1 MPARSWFQ
9 GALGGLAIL
18 SIIAAAPAFAA
29 ETKPAEKKAAAKK
42 PVAKKPVAKKAV
54 AKKAKPKAAPVA
66 AVPQDPRGRAI
77 HACKEHVDRVMR
89 SPNGTT
95 HGSDVRV
102 DDKGNENFVVAG
114 TVAGLREG
122 THVNAEWECDVTKVG
137 SGLMHTK
144 TKLFLPR

>member
-1 MPARSWFQ
+1 MSASWFRAAVC
-9 GALGGLAIL
+9 GASLL
-18 SIIAAAPAFAA
+18 SFVAVLPVAAAD
-29 ETKPAEKKAAAKK
+29 KKKAAAK
-42 PVAKKPVAKKAV
+42 P
-54 AKKAKPKAAPVA
+54 KAKPAVVS
-66 AVPQDPRGRAI
+66 VPQDPRGRAI

-89 SPNGTT
+89 SPTGTT
-95 HGSDVRV
+95 HGEQVRV

-122 THVNAEWECDVTKVG
+122 SQVNAEWECDVTKVG